1 MIIVIMTVIA
11 LKLIWLLAGVG
22 QTRKSWAK
30 HQSLWGSWRKILVE
44 DGGEVLGMMILIIDM
59 FQKKD
64 LLNDEHRMKTYK
76 KHLEWPSSSTSTENR
91 RK

>member
-1 MIIVIMTVIA
+1 MATGRVE
-11 LKLIWLLAGVG
+11 

-44 DGGEVLGMMILIIDM
+44 DGVKFTQGRMILIIDM

-76 KHLEWPSSSTSTENR
+76 SI
-91 RK
+91 

>member
-1 MIIVIMTVIA
+1 MINIIMTVIA
-11 LKLIWLLAGVG
+11 LKLIWLQAGVG
-22 QTRKSWAK
+22 QTRKFWAK
-30 HQSLWGSWRKILVE
+30 HQSLSGSWRKALVE
-44 DGGEVLGMMILIIDM
+44 DGDEVLGRMILIIDM

-76 KHLEWPSSSTSTENR
+76 KHLELPSSSTSTESR